1 MKIKLD
7 ENLPGRLKDA
17 LALLGH
23 DADTVEEERLD
34 GQPDTAIWQAAQRT
48 GRLLITQDLDFS
60 DIRRFRPGTHHG
72 LLLVRLREP
81 GRTALFRRVLAVF
94 QIENVTNWQGCF
106 VVITEHKTRVRR
118 PS

>member
-7 ENLPGRLKDA
+7 ENLPVRLKDA
-17 LALLGH
+17 LASLGH
-23 DADTVEEERLD
+23 DADTVAEEQLG
-34 GQPDTAIWQAAQRT
+34 GQPDTAIWQAAQQA

-72 LLLVRLREP
+72 LLLVRLGEP
-81 GRTALFRRVLAVF
+81 GRTSLFRRVLAVF
-94 QIENVTNWQGCF
+94 QTENVMDWQGCF